1 MNPWQQDPRPSPR
14 LSVNIPIRV
23 HLLNTSLPE
32 RYGELLN
39 ISKSG
44 AYFATSHRFHDG
56 DILELSAT
64 ITTNDWTSSREWR
77 YRAFVVRVERLDA
90 RGQSLGVAVAFD
102 CRGMSTA
109 ENATAALPNA
119 ASGNRSQGRLRP

>member
-1 MNPWQQDPRPSPR
+1 MNPGQQDPRPNPR

-64 ITTNDWTSSREWR
+64 IKTNDRTSGREWS
-77 YRAFVVRVERLDA
+77 YRGYVVRVERIDA
-90 RGQSLGVAVAFD
+90 RGPSLGVAVAFD
-102 CRGMSTA
+102 CRGMSPA
-109 ENATAALPNA
+109 EDATAALPNA
-119 ASGNRSQGRLRP
+119 AIGPRTQGRPRP